1 MGDGFEV
8 SVPAFEFDEMKQVLL
23 SITHRIRHFLSAIDT
38 TESEWSEW
46 VNSTRST
53 VYVVSEESLTRWR
66 IALVLASTGSDTE
79 YKLVYI
85 YGCTSTENHCLSV
98 CQHHVQDHGSA
109 EGVDEEESET
119 MM

>member
-1 MGDGFEV
+1 LGDGFEV

-85 YGCTSTENHCLSV
+85 WLYEYGEPLFVCLSAPRSRSWV
-98 CQHHVQDHGSA
+98 RRRR
-109 EGVDEEESET
+109 
-119 MM
+119 